1 MAAGNLKSVG
11 NDRVDGLAK
20 EAAAGAGSH
29 YSPDPRF
36 ADVVQLQDAS
46 GTWIMDVGSAVAET
60 AWESRRK
67 EATKR
72 RSWLAQLYPDGLEL
86 DWKTS
91 VYLFHP
97 PKVMS
102 GRFVHN
108 ASPPVLKWIARARSG
123 ALATNARKAST
134 GLGMDSAGCPCCD
147 ATLEDDAH
155 VVAGCPQTGS
165 ADCEAA
171 AAQLWLKIITD
182 KGVKVGPLPSA
193 WVHTYR
199 LQLAVGLIPQ
209 SMSAFLAA
217 SQDWMVPVVLRAFH
231 LGMGEWLA
239 EILRRRETMVGQAR
253 QAAGAPHRPGAAV
266 VPSPAFQARQ
276 LSVAELR
283 VADQQ
288 PLSPPRSAVA
298 REVKLSRTIA
308 NKLAAEL
315 ELPRWIKTHHF
326 LHAVPVEQGEPSIAL
341 LLLWEA
347 DHKKEY
353 PSQAV
358 ELMARLVSFTKRLTA
373 AVEAD
378 AELKVWLVKSR
389 YAVP

>member
-1 MAAGNLKSVG
+1 M
-11 NDRVDGLAK
+11 
-20 EAAAGAGSH
+20 
-29 YSPDPRF
+29 
-36 ADVVQLQDAS
+36 
-46 GTWIMDVGSAVAET
+46 
-60 AWESRRK
+60 
-67 EATKR
+67 
-72 RSWLAQLYPDGLEL
+72 
-86 DWKTS
+86 
-91 VYLFHP
+91 
-97 PKVMS
+97 
-102 GRFVHN
+102 
-108 ASPPVLKWIARARSG
+108 
-123 ALATNARKAST
+123 
-134 GLGMDSAGCPCCD
+134 
-147 ATLEDDAH
+147 
-155 VVAGCPQTGS
+155 
-165 ADCEAA
+165 
-171 AAQLWLKIITD
+171 
-182 KGVKVGPLPSA
+182 KVGPLPSA

-378 AELKVWLVKSR
+378 AELKVWLVRKQIHGALSPGLPRSVYLRWSVRIDSTVGEPFLSTWKQHLSR
-389 YAVP
+389 EVRRHHEVSASVGEEMYQGSPSQPTQVVQPCSRLKRKREGVAPPAQLQKKKPRVSKDAVIAQVARREGELVVPFFFSSSSSSSFSSSSPGCLPPPSGFQASGPPAGRLT